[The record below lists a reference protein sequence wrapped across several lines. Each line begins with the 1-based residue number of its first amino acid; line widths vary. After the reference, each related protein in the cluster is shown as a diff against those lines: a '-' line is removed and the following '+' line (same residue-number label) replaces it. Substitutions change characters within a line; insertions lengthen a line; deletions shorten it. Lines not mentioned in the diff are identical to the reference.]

1 MKPTDVRNRAIVAM
15 AERGMTYAEIGTAFG
30 VTRERVRQILNKAGI
45 TGSTTRSARAAAK
58 RAALAADRE
67 RILDWA
73 QHNPGLGARDAE
85 EALDLDEG
93 RVSEALGSDASR
105 VFVRQKPKAHLC
117 YSDAVVFES
126 LRCASIVQGEPMSK
140 AAYDEY
146 VAVFGG
152 PTGVLL
158 TKRFGSWK
166 AACRAAGLAVHSG
179 RGNTNRRWSQGQL
192 VDVLIDYLESS
203 AARGTLDDY
212 CRWAGEEKAVRPS
225 GPTILN
231 RFGSWT
237 AAKRARTRSRRC
249 IRVLN

>member
-1 MKPTDVRNRAIVAM
+1 VKPSDLRNRAIVAM
-15 AERGMTYAEIGTAFG
+15 AQTGMTYADIGATFG

-45 TGSTTRSARAAAK
+45 TGSTTRSARAATKQAT
-58 RAALAADRE
+58 LSVDRE
-67 RILDWA
+67 RILEWA
-73 QHNPGLGARDAE
+73 KHNPGLGARDAE
-85 EALDLDEG
+85 EALDLKEG
-93 RVSEALGSDASR
+93 RVSEALGSDVSR
-105 VFVRQKPKAHLC
+105 VFVRQKPNTHLR
-117 YSDAVVFES
+117 YTDEVIFES
-126 LRCASIVQGEPMSK
+126 LRCASIVQGEPMSR

-166 AACRAAGLAVHSG
+166 GACRAAGLAVHSG

-192 VDVLIDYLESS
+192 VEVLIDYFNSS

-237 AAKRARTRSRRC
+237 AAKRAALAAGVAFAS
-249 IRVLN
+249 